1 MRSAV
6 SILSRLFLT
15 AILLFGSVAA
25 VLGEDGSEADRRPN
39 LSREWHSIANGRT
52 EFDISDP
59 ALVPASIARAAEQSG
74 CRYKETI
81 EAVPVRFIAVEKR
94 RLALV
99 FCPGNVVGSHHVFDL
114 SDWKLKLMEL
124 PYLSQPD
131 GFGTTDAPGLITWKK
146 EAGVFQAETSSDL
159 MCSSPPVRHTYRLGQ
174 TRSRASFVIVRV
186 EVQQRMRPRPMD
198 HNMGGAAV
206 VSAGETERPVNQT
219 GRCVFWREARR

>member
-6 SILSRLFLT
+6 SIVSQLFLT

-39 LSREWHSIANGRT
+39 LAREWHSIAKGRT
-52 EFDISDP
+52 EFNVSDP
-59 ALVPASIARAAEQSG
+59 ALVPVSIALAAEQSG

-81 EAVPVRFIAVEKR
+81 AEVPVRFITVEKR

-99 FCPGNVVGSHHVFDL
+99 FCPGNVVGSDQVFDL

-131 GFGTTDAPGLITWKK
+131 GFGTTYAPGLITWKK

-159 MCSSPPVRHTYRLGQ
+159 MCSSHRVRHIYRLGQ

-186 EVQQRMRPRPMD
+186 EVQDECGQGEWTTIWEAPRRSLLVKP
-198 HNMGGAAV
+198 N
-206 VSAGETERPVNQT
+206 
-219 GRCVFWREARR
+219 AR